1 MNPLQMIGMLR
12 NAGNPQQVLMSIMR
26 QNTGNNPVM
35 QNALNMAEKNDMKG
49 IENLARNLC
58 KERGVDPNRA
68 LNQAKNMLGL

>member
-58 KERGVDPNRA
+58 REKGVDPNQA

>member
-58 KERGVDPNRA
+58 REKGVDPNQA
-68 LNQAKNMLGL
+68 FNQAKNMLGL